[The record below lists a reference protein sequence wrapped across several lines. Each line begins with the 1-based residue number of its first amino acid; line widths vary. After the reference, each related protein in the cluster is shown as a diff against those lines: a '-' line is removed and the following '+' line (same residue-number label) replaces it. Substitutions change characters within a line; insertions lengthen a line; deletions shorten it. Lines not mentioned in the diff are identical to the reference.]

1 MIYHN
6 LSSFIKPP
14 PIKHTKQPWSTCL
27 NNILQKAL
35 KSLVDY
41 SPRDHKESD
50 TTERLTHTHARKT
63 PPNVFFFAYLT
74 KRSFLGNFS
83 LVFYVE
89 V

>member
-41 SPRDHKESD
+41 SPRDHNESD
-50 TTERLTHTHARKT
+50 TTERLNNNTKT
-63 PPNVFFFAYLT
+63 KGSIQVQ
-74 KRSFLGNFS
+74 FS
-83 LVFYVE
+83 SVQLLSRVRLCATP
-89 V
+89 